1 MRNRILIGTMTFLVI
16 LFVLIGLGVSMGLHS
31 FTIIEW
37 WKPVI
42 LCGALSLPLTLW
54 ISRFIVHLTRPI
66 FKFLEYPVSF
76 IFSFSILLATFY
88 ISNFFLSDHS
98 SVYEYHAPVVKKYQ
112 AERTRSKRIG
122 RRTYGQEKYKVYFI
136 EIEMKDGKLKKLE
149 KSYQEYNRIKK
160 GSTLRLFIEDGL
172 FKIPVIKPQHKN

>member
-1 MRNRILIGTMTFLVI
+1 MRNRFLKGTMTFLVI
-16 LFVLIGLGVSMGLHS
+16 LLVITALGVSIGLHS

-42 LCGALSLPLTLW
+42 LCGALSLPMTLW
-54 ISRFIVHLTRPI
+54 ISKFFAHLTRPI
-66 FKFLEYPVSF
+66 LKYLEYLVAF

-88 ISNFFLSDHS
+88 LSNFCLSDHS
-98 SVYEYHAPVVKKYQ
+98 SVYEYHAPVIKKYQ
-112 AERTRSKRIG
+112 TERTRSKRIG

-136 EIEMKDGKLKKLE
+136 EIEMKDGKLKRLE

-160 GSTLRLFIEDGL
+160 GSTLKLFIEDGL
-172 FKIPVIKPQHKN
+172 FKIPVIKPQHKI